1 MPQNWLIDAIND
13 LPASSVTFR
22 VEKNG
27 SLRLFNFSAGFCR
40 MVRCTKEEAFS
51 FYTAETVFQHLHP
64 DDREA
69 MIHFYETHK
78 LDLLPSTA
86 SCRLALVHGGYLWVS
101 LTFSIIQIEDYRY
114 VYMIFTDID
123 DLKEREKELE
133 QDFETAQSFMS
144 SLTESYISVRRSN
157 MTKNLH
163 ESIRLSSSLG
173 KISSGENYDEAT
185 EKILACIPDP
195 KEQAEC
201 REYYSRDGTLKAF
214 NEGKKTLTKTYRMK
228 LHNGAIHW
236 VRSIVKLL
244 QRDDGDLIAFA
255 TLADVNQEVIN
266 DLLAQKIM
274 MINYS
279 TVA

>member
-1 MPQNWLIDAIND
+1 
-13 LPASSVTFR
+13 
-22 VEKNG
+22 
-27 SLRLFNFSAGFCR
+27 
-40 MVRCTKEEAFS
+40 
-51 FYTAETVFQHLHP
+51 
-64 DDREA
+64 
-69 MIHFYETHK
+69 
-78 LDLLPSTA
+78 
-86 SCRLALVHGGYLWVS
+86 
-101 LTFSIIQIEDYRY
+101 
-114 VYMIFTDID
+114 MIFTDID

-244 QRDDGDLIAFA
+244 QRNDGDLIAFA